1 MGFLCIIIVKAF
13 LGGKNTGGGVEDLSQ
28 GQTQPC
34 QKQFIPFMQNEI
46 ITFCFPNVALIQHG
60 GEGDVKGWGLKGCV
74 KHSFHC
80 WPMTEEWSATQRE
93 DVSWAL
99 LRPACYV
106 S

>member
-46 ITFCFPNVALIQHG
+46 ITFCFPNVA
-60 GEGDVKGWGLKGCV
+60 
-74 KHSFHC
+74 S
-80 WPMTEEWSATQRE
+80 
-93 DVSWAL
+93 
-99 LRPACYV
+99 
-106 S
+106 

>member
-1 MGFLCIIIVKAF
+1 MLP
-13 LGGKNTGGGVEDLSQ
+13 LSV
-28 GQTQPC
+28 
-34 QKQFIPFMQNEI
+34 M
-46 ITFCFPNVALIQHG
+46 ALIQHG